1 MITQNFP
8 RRLLDHL
15 LARIQGLPYSGD
27 EHDFTDSDRDAI
39 ILNCNRI
46 YEHKTIRFRST
57 TYDAQRMEESA
68 NPRTHPDIMVLS
80 HEDDESAFPYWHARI
95 IGIYHFMVRQ
105 RIPGTPELT
114 PPSRMDVLFVRWFGM
129 DSDDGQSGWGAKRM
143 HRIGFLPDDDS
154 QGPAFGFL
162 DPNVV
167 IRMVHLIPVFSSV
180 RANNLI
186 SGPSIAN
193 RDPHHDGE
201 YTVYYV
207 AMYVPVTSY

>member
-1 MITQNFP
+1 
-8 RRLLDHL
+8 
-15 LARIQGLPYSGD
+15 
-27 EHDFTDSDRDAI
+27 
-39 ILNCNRI
+39 
-46 YEHKTIRFRST
+46 
-57 TYDAQRMEESA
+57 
-68 NPRTHPDIMVLS
+68 
-80 HEDDESAFPYWHARI
+80 
-95 IGIYHFMVRQ
+95 
-105 RIPGTPELT
+105 
-114 PPSRMDVLFVRWFGM
+114 
-129 DSDDGQSGWGAKRM
+129 M